1 MSTQKQTPEPDPND
15 PELIMLDRI
24 LSKTADFIFPL
35 SEEEITATDDDVARL
50 MKAIRPAGQKT
61 QPATVPALSITTQPD
76 PAPAQSIWERILL
89 FPERMLAV
97 AASLFY
103 MAGGGLLYSL
113 LQRPVFATGA
123 VAGTSSNQNNTLLGY
138 SGKVTA
144 TAGDAPPQWLYVL
157 SGLLLLTATVLLV
170 MGIRKA
176 ISRRECAKTG
186 RDC

>member
-1 MSTQKQTPEPDPND
+1 MTHNNSKENPFLTSEDA
-15 PELIMLDRI
+15 ELILLDRI
-24 LSKTADFIFPL
+24 LRETKDLVFPPSEAQL
-35 SEEEITATDDDVARL
+35 SATDDDVARL

-61 QPATVPALSITTQPD
+61 QPD

-89 FPERMLAV
+89 FPERALAV

-157 SGLLLLTATVLLV
+157 SGLLLLTATTLLV